1 MFLFFGFDFLA
12 SLWLLANNS
21 SFIFY
26 DEFVFS
32 VDFLNKNDKQD
43 DVYKFSTEVISCLIK
58 SSTNLHSN
66 RDIFIQL
73 DKGLD
78 IVAGMLNRINLRS
91 EDSELFR
98 KVIVMTANERLRR
111 RLSFNA
117 TDLENVQELSPLI
130 SGTFSWA
137 MLGPAYEKEAAAP
150 FSILSVISSSGCI
163 RALTRNTLAVLE
175 DVSIQEGFFD
185 FILFQRNIA
194 NSRRLWEG
202 RNKKLLFLVYM

>member
-1 MFLFFGFDFLA
+1 M
-12 SLWLLANNS
+12 
-21 SFIFY
+21 
-26 DEFVFS
+26 
-32 VDFLNKNDKQD
+32 
-43 DVYKFSTEVISCLIK
+43 YKFSTEVISCLIK

-98 KVIVMTANERLRR
+98 KVIAMTANERLRR

-130 SGTFSWA
+130 SGTFSWT

-185 FILFQRNIA
+185 FILFQRNIT
-194 NSRRLWEG
+194 NSQRLWED